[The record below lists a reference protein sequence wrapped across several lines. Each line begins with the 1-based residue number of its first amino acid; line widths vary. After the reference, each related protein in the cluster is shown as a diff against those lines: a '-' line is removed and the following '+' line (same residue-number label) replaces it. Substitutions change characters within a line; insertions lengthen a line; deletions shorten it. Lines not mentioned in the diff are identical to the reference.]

1 MAICPKTI
9 VRRSI
14 FPTLVAIILCTT
26 AGCGNSNRNETVITV
41 YAAASLTDAFGDIA
55 REFES
60 RNPGV
65 EVKLNFAGS
74 QRLRSQLE
82 LGAAADVFA
91 SADEAQMAL
100 AKKGGLIAG
109 SSRIF
114 AGASLAV
121 IASTDSEINDVSEI
135 ADQGVKLVLA
145 HESVP
150 AGRYSRRL
158 LARLSEQDTAL
169 GGDFAS
175 RTLANVV
182 SEETSVKF
190 VEQKV
195 VLGQADAG
203 VVYQPGAMTA
213 EATGA
218 ARELPLP
225 LEADT
230 VRALFPIA
238 AMRESGS
245 PEWAEEFVEFVLSPF
260 AQGILAGY
268 GFTAP

>member
-1 MAICPKTI
+1 MAIYPKTI
-9 VRRSI
+9 VLRSI
-14 FPTLVAIILCTT
+14 FPTLAAIILCIT
-26 AGCGNSNRNETVITV
+26 AGCGNGNGSDTVITV

-65 EVKLNFAGS
+65 AVKLNFAGS

-82 LGAAADVFA
+82 LGASADIFA

-100 AKKGGLIAG
+100 AEEGGLISG
-109 SSRIF
+109 SSRPF
-114 AGASLAV
+114 ASTSLAV
-121 IASTDSEINDVSEI
+121 IASMDSEINDVSEI
-135 ADQGVKLVLA
+135 AEPGVKLVLA

-158 LARLSEQDTAL
+158 LARLSEPDTAL
-169 GGDFAS
+169 GANFAE

-203 VVYQPGAMTA
+203 IVYRPGAIRRKPL
-213 EATGA
+213 
-218 ARELPLP
+218 ARQGNCPCRLGQMPCG
-225 LEADT
+225 
-230 VRALFPIA
+230 RF
-238 AMRESGS
+238 S
-245 PEWAEEFVEFVLSPF
+245 PSR
-260 AQGILAGY
+260 
-268 GFTAP
+268 